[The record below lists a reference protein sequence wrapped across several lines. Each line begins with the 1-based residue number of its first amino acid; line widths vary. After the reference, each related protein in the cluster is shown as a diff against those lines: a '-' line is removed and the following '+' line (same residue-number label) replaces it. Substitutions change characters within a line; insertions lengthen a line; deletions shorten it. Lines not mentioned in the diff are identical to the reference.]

1 MCLHAD
7 TARLTGILWRIL
19 VFFELD
25 VMLLVEA
32 GFIHSQLVLGTW
44 Q

>member
-7 TARLTGILWRIL
+7 TICLTGILWMIL

-32 GFIHSQLVLGTW
+32 GFIHSQLVLLS
-44 Q
+44 

>member
-7 TARLTGILWRIL
+7 TIRLTGILSRIL

-32 GFIHSQLVLGTW
+32 GLIP
-44 Q
+44 